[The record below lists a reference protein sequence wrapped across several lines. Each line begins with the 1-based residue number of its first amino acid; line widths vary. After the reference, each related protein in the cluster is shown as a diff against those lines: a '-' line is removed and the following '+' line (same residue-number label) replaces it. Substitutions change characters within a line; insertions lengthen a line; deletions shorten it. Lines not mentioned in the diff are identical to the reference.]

1 MVCTGIIEILH
12 GKKLSMAYRL
22 HYSLP
27 NTLKER
33 RIEMFEKILF
43 PTDFSDVA
51 EKALAYIKKLKDS
64 GAREVV
70 VLHVID
76 ERGFDRLH
84 HIIADDKFEAIKK
97 SREEETQKHLKDI
110 GKELA
115 KAGLKVT
122 FRIETGIPVRGILKV
137 EKEEDVSALVIG
149 SHGMSNL
156 EELFLGSVSEKVIR
170 RSRTP
175 VFVIKR

>member
-1 MVCTGIIEILH
+1 
-12 GKKLSMAYRL
+12 
-22 HYSLP
+22 
-27 NTLKER
+27 
-33 RIEMFEKILF
+33 MFEKILY

-51 EKALAYIKKLKDS
+51 EKALTYIKKLKDS

-76 ERGFDRLH
+76 ERGLDHLH
-84 HIIADDKFEAIKK
+84 RVMGEEKVDALKK
-97 SREEETQKHLKDI
+97 YKEEETQKHLKGI
-110 GKELA
+110 AKELA
-115 KAGLKVT
+115 ETGLKV
-122 FRIETGIPVRGILKV
+122 RLRVETGMPVREILRV

-156 EELFLGSVSEKVIR
+156 QELFLGSVSEKVIR

>member
-1 MVCTGIIEILH
+1 
-12 GKKLSMAYRL
+12 
-22 HYSLP
+22 
-27 NTLKER
+27 
-33 RIEMFEKILF
+33 MFEKILY
-43 PTDFSDVA
+43 PTDLSDVA
-51 EKALAYIKKLKDS
+51 EKALAYIKKLKAS

-76 ERGFDRLH
+76 ERGFERVRPFMGEE
-84 HIIADDKFEAIKK
+84 KFEALKNH
-97 SREEETQKHLKDI
+97 REEETQKHLQGI
-110 GKELA
+110 AKELTE
-115 KAGLKVT
+115 AGLKVT
-122 FRIETGIPVRGILKV
+122 LRIATGIPVREILRV
-137 EKEEDVSALVIG
+137 EKEENVSALVIG